1 MEQRFTIPRQR
12 SLSNRARFFA
22 STENTPFGSHSRPTY
37 NKRAMQVL
45 PAAWLFEV
53 ASFSGGGRLE
63 HGQNARVI
71 QVAGRDAFEMRT
83 DAAQFG
89 SHEAVHKMQTPV
101 EPGKHFVLDLVV
113 NRQGDLRAV
122 RPNLSE
128 INDAHQGNIAAH
140 RLECILV

>member
-45 PAAWLFEV
+45 PAVWLFDV

-71 QVAGRDAFEMRT
+71 QVAGRNASEMGA
-83 DAAQFG
+83 DAAHVG
-89 SHEAVHKMQTPV
+89 SHVAVNKIQTPAESCV
-101 EPGKHFVLDLVV
+101 HVD
-113 NRQGDLRAV
+113 
-122 RPNLSE
+122 
-128 INDAHQGNIAAH
+128 
-140 RLECILV
+140 

>member
-45 PAAWLFEV
+45 PAAWPFEA

-63 HGQNARVI
+63 HWQNARVI
-71 QVAGRDAFEMRT
+71 QVAGRNAFEMRT

-89 SHEAVHKMQTPV
+89 SHEAVDEMQTPV
-101 EPGKHFVLDLVV
+101 EPGEQSVFDLVV
-113 NRQGDLRAV
+113 NRERDLRAD
-122 RPNLSE
+122 RKST
-128 INDAHQGNIAAH
+128 
-140 RLECILV
+140 RLNSSHTV

>member
-1 MEQRFTIPRQR
+1 
-12 SLSNRARFFA
+12 
-22 STENTPFGSHSRPTY
+22 
-37 NKRAMQVL
+37 MQVL

-89 SHEAVHKMQTPV
+89 SHEAVDEIQTPV
-101 EPGKHFVLDLVV
+101 EPGEQFVLDLVV
-113 NRQGDLRAV
+113 NRERDLRAA
-122 RPNLSE
+122 RANLSE
-128 INDAHQGNIAAH
+128 INDAHHCNVPAH
-140 RLECILV
+140 GLERILVWRIAVDR

>member
-1 MEQRFTIPRQR
+1 
-12 SLSNRARFFA
+12 
-22 STENTPFGSHSRPTY
+22 
-37 NKRAMQVL
+37 MQVL

-89 SHEAVHKMQTPV
+89 SHEAVDEIQTPV
-101 EPGKHFVLDLVV
+101 EPGEQFVLDLVV
-113 NRQGDLRAV
+113 NRERDLRAA
-122 RPNLSE
+122 RANLSE
-128 INDAHQGNIAAH
+128 INDAHQGNVSA
-140 RLECILV
+140 RGFERILVWRIAVDR